1 MIDTDFISMEQFEK
15 EARSLW
21 KVWGD
26 WHKRRP
32 TSSSTFSSTF
42 SSTSSTPTVDALM
55 APQPRVFYV
64 QEFVDLEFLP
74 LTDDQVT
81 MLEGLKQEKDEQ
93 REERS
98 LAGRTKKPTKHETEP
113 GEPEMPKQEKPEV
126 FGMEEADTST
136 EEDDP

>member
-1 MIDTDFISMEQFEK
+1 MPRHQREAGSLLRYLMKTVELCRPGTTFSHKGWDQEALMVEDIWIAAIVKGEGRQRIIMVDTDFIPMEQFEK

-32 TSSSTFSSTF
+32 TSSTTFSSTF

-74 LTDDQVT
+74 LTDDQ
-81 MLEGLKQEKDEQ
+81 
-93 REERS
+93 
-98 LAGRTKKPTKHETEP
+98 
-113 GEPEMPKQEKPEV
+113 
-126 FGMEEADTST
+126 
-136 EEDDP
+136 